1 MACGGW
7 CDREVL
13 RQRLQAEGV
22 LGLEG
27 LVELVVPVLPPGLRV
42 IRVRAAR
49 DDLAGKKE
57 SQDPFNLIFR
67 SDRS

>member
-1 MACGGW
+1 MGCG
-7 CDREVL
+7 
-13 RQRLQAEGV
+13 GV

-49 DDLAGKKE
+49 DDLAGKE
-57 SQDPFNLIFR
+57 SQDPFSLIFR
-67 SDRS
+67 SDRSQV